1 MSKTVWLVNE
11 YGSTPESGYAGRI
24 FYIAKYLSRMGFTV
38 YFIVARDHHLLNVG
52 RSNPKAALVDGVNV
66 VSINVLNYSR
76 ARSWKRILNWF
87 IFGIQLCFINL
98 VIKNKPDFVFTSSP
112 SLFVGIPLVF
122 FSKIYKSKSCFD
134 VRDVWP
140 ATLSAL
146 GNISESSVAFRILAW
161 FERFALINTDIISS
175 NLPNFPLRI
184 EEVLGH
190 QKEFIWLP
198 NGYDPEEMI
207 DIPSVE
213 GHLSDLIPKDKFL
226 VGYVGSVGIAN
237 ALEYLVESARL
248 IKTIRVCILIVGEGE
263 KLNELKAYVQ
273 TEGLK
278 NIVFL
283 PKIAKA
289 QVPSVMRKLDV
300 CFIGWRVTKLYD
312 YGISPNKIP
321 EYLMSGKPVLHSF
334 SGPNDPISLAGAGV
348 TVRAEDPVAI
358 ADAIEALEQSSLEE
372 RENMGMRGR
381 QYAVSHYNYEEIAEK
396 LAKEIMA

>member
-1 MSKTVWLVNE
+1 MSKTIWLVNE
-11 YGSTPESGYAGRI
+11 YGSIPESGYAGRI
-24 FYIAKYLSRMGFTV
+24 FYMAKYLSRMGFAV

-52 RSNPKAALVDGVNV
+52 RSNPKARLVDGVNV

-87 IFGIQLCFINL
+87 IFGIQLFFINR
-98 VIKNKPDFVFTSSP
+98 VINNKPDFFFASSP
-112 SLFVGIPLVF
+112 SPFVGIPLVF
-122 FSKIYKSKSCFD
+122 LSKIYKSKSCFD

-146 GNISESSVAFRILAW
+146 GNLSESSVAFRMLAW
-161 FERFALINTDIISS
+161 AERFALINTDIISS

-184 EEVLGH
+184 EEVLGR

-207 DIPSVE
+207 DIQSTE
-213 GHLSDLIPKDKFL
+213 GSLVDLIPKDKFL

-237 ALEYLVESARL
+237 ALEYLVESARF
-248 IKTIRVCILIVGEGE
+248 IKTTRVCILIVGEGE

-278 NIVFL
+278 NVVFL
-283 PKIAKA
+283 PKIAKTL
-289 QVPSVMRKLDV
+289 VPSVMRKLDV

-321 EYLMSGKPVLHSF
+321 EYLISGKPVLHSF
-334 SGPNDPISLAGAGV
+334 SGPNDPISAAGAGV

-358 ADAIEALEQSSLEE
+358 ADAIEALEQSSSQE
-372 RENMGMRGR
+372 RESMGMRGR
-381 QYAVSHYNYEEIAEK
+381 QYAVSHYNYEAIAAR